1 MAALVSV
8 IMSVYN
14 ETETELALAIESILN
29 QTYKDIEFIIVLDA
43 PDNELVLKLIKKYQ
57 TSDDRIKIII
67 NNQNQGLAKS
77 LNTGIKSSSG
87 EYIAR
92 MDADDI
98 SFKNRLDVQISFL
111 EKNADYDIVS
121 TNRVDI

>member
-1 MAALVSV
+1 
-8 IMSVYN
+8 
-14 ETETELALAIESILN
+14 
-29 QTYKDIEFIIVLDA
+29 IEFIIVLDA
-43 PDNELVLKLIKKYQ
+43 PDNELVLKLLKKYQ

-121 TNRVDI
+121 TNRVDIDEDGNQIESNYKV